1 MAEPPVPPAE
11 PAAPMPRQ
19 RRLPAWLR
27 YPLIAILGAVL
38 AVGASYMLRKIGF

>member
-1 MAEPPVPPAE
+1 MAEPPVPPGE
-11 PAAPMPRQ
+11 PAVPAP

-27 YPLIAILGAVL
+27 YPLIAILGAAL